1 MKVACV
7 VPSAGKGKRL
17 GSGEDKPFM
26 LLGGK
31 PILAHTLG
39 ALDGCKFIDNIVLVA
54 SRNKLKTCGRLVKKY
69 KFRKVCAI
77 VPGGKKRFDS
87 VKNGLS
93 KVKDANFVLI
103 HDGARPFI
111 SRELIKKVF
120 VAAKKHGAALCATAS
135 KQTLKSVN
143 KNLFIKDTPE
153 RKFIWEAQTPQ
164 AFKKS
169 LITKAYK
176 KSKNRNATDDSYLV
190 EKLGHK
196 VKIVKG
202 SYRNIKITTP
212 EDLTLA
218 RVLIKKVGL

>member
-1 MKVACV
+1 MKVVCI

-17 GSGEDKPFM
+17 GSGQDKPFVT
-26 LLGGK
+26 LGGK
-31 PILAHTLG
+31 PILANTLE
-39 ALDGCKFIDNIVLVA
+39 ALESCKFIDDIIIVV
-54 SRNKLKTCGRLVKKY
+54 SGNKLKACSELVKKY
-69 KFRKVCAI
+69 KFRKVYAI
-77 VPGGKKRFDS
+77 VRGGKKRFDS

-93 KVKDANFVLI
+93 KVQNANFILI

-111 SRELIKKVF
+111 DRELMKKVF
-120 VAAKKHGAALCATAS
+120 VAAKKYGAALCATAS
-135 KQTLKSVN
+135 KQTLKSVSG
-143 KNLFIKDTPE
+143 NLFIKETPE

-164 AFKKS
+164 AFKKD

-212 EDLTLA
+212 EDLILA
-218 RVLIKKVGL
+218 RALIKKGK